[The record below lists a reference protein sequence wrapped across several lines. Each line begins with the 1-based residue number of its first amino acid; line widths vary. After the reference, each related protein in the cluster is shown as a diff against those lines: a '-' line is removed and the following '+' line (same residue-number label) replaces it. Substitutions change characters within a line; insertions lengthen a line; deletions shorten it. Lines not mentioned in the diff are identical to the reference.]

1 MKQKKTVNVEH
12 IDRIVALNT
21 GDTAGSTL
29 VTMHSLAE
37 RTHEITGFEPDRTYA
52 SLGLGDSEDIL
63 RTYHERHEI
72 LDLASSL
79 SSRAG
84 LTIGTKLD
92 PAEREETMA
101 DRYIK
106 LQQVIS
112 EFESAPAEVRYVVA
126 TDLNKAI
133 EAMNRE
139 QESVV
144 KYELTAA
151 DNAFIDNVSN
161 IQYLSNTAGGELMR
175 AFEQY
180 NEMSPESQQ
189 AVLPTLQATYHS
201 YVSFNI
207 YETNRDDVISTY
219 QSLTKKFDHDITFST
234 KHLSTVTLSE
244 DEQKTRDMIHDVDGH
259 DITYYKLSKI
269 VATYGDLPEGSRSA
283 LYHDY
288 RELIGDYLEAHPR
301 SQNAKELYESIHASQ
316 MEIATNSHTE
326 AILADVARLETVTI
340 ASRESNIEL
349 AESILNK
356 YDLLP
361 ENDKAA
367 VRGLV
372 LESIEGFNSF
382 ELTKVSKPLAYD
394 APEITTETPSSEAVE
409 DFQASLSRAG
419 KFNSAKMV
427 DAFARFND
435 LDPDQRELAAPAMS
449 VAFNQFAEAHPKLA
463 ASDAVQNAHHQAMD
477 NSEAYRSAAQFRIDC
492 ADLDSALDFRNSIVH
507 AKNIDDL
514 ERVTG
519 RFQGLTPEVQSWLAD
534 TYERK
539 VEGFYNHGVSENE
552 IYYGGFVFDGENS
565 EKLNL
570 RVDGFVGPNCFV
582 GHVPGRDEQ
591 ILVLTNNPIDI
602 GVTRDNRDVYATLS
616 GVPMLDANKALEENA
631 VFKFSNGQ
639 FVMDIPRAIDN
650 DMENYQPASVNVRQQ
665 YEVLNVAPNGLGSLI
680 TVRDMENDNV
690 FELSTKI
697 KPQDIVRQASADVT
711 IEGDK
716 IYISS
721 SKAVEPA
728 HIQDDLARHAD
739 DAEYRRISELVT
751 TTGPKWFVPK
761 ADEASFNMQDKNLT
775 MTMNGETF
783 AVQSLVVRD
792 DARTL
797 VGYTV
802 GDETKH
808 VIVDQSVSRIAQE
821 AFNRDADIT
830 LTQPAGIAIMQYGGE
845 ACLRYTHDD
854 EKKFGAIVGISDL
867 DGKASF
873 KVIDED
879 KNIVTV
885 NTDMAYREAMA
896 DFEQQ
901 FQRSRYVHN
910 YEAATCNFEKAED
923 GRILATM
930 SSAVDQNGRTIEGV
944 HGHVLNLTDDTV
956 MIRDDNRGVISIKVD
971 EGLTERL
978 AAADGLTIRRD
989 SSELTIGN
997 GTGHVD
1003 LLDPNYSKNNSFGV
1017 QVIDADKDEFLKRTF
1032 SVEHLGSDLYTSQ
1045 QTEDGVV
1052 HGKILY
1058 MNAEHNPSE
1067 VEINLTVVEQVGNKI
1082 TAYQVEGLTYDEF
1095 RSVLEGTKLH
1105 EANLDM
1111 DTYNSLKGLNVGAY
1125 DASDIDRVVK
1135 AFNATQSDIVSIDSV
1150 KHQMEPGDLSRVE
1163 IIERDGNYLLRG
1175 RDYEGRS
1182 VTLADAFVRHENNER
1197 IAYGGGASGMER
1209 YRVVGCAFGQ
1219 YSGFDKLNEKAFD
1232 WGAIIENQENRIF
1245 NNVNVEY
1252 TVVPHLNNGGNNM
1265 RALFEEKVGM
1275 SCETTSFHKISADN
1289 IRLNTGA
1296 DADNANQT
1304 FIASQYGVL
1313 IQNTEKGPQFT
1324 YFNPSS
1330 ESTIHQVTTTAQ
1342 YLERDSIPKTPKEA
1356 AERNFK
1362 LVDYE
1367 HGLAVT
1373 ENGSHYKMRAN
1384 DLDSLFGDSK
1394 PVTYNPNPEIN
1405 HFNIAVLSADNKY
1418 LPQEM
1423 IPTTPQE
1430 AADKKFV
1437 LIDYDQGVAIREGG
1451 LCYKIKQSDIAD
1463 IFGESRPQ
1471 NYYAQS
1477 IAEKLPS
1484 IERYAQFVSA
1494 EQFAGKTGDIQPSV
1508 NNWSINVGADGK
1520 PKLSFT
1526 ESSASI
1532 GTSTIGASYDIKS
1545 ITVDKNGTGIY
1556 AELVEPLRHSENTSS
1571 TIHQVRLC
1579 MPSDKQFDVMERATA
1594 HTVGDAGE
1602 KMRHYFEQVN
1612 EVAYGHSR
1620 NVQTRTNE
1628 LEAGKYVVVQNTPD
1642 EPGVLY
1648 KVVGAKKDLLI
1659 VGGTDDSVA
1668 HPAVLRSEA
1677 LEGKTVTQL
1686 NKLPQHVESQ
1696 LRFEKTIC
1704 YAEVGRS
1711 TGGNVESVIIGERV
1725 HMPDK
1730 DGNSKVRVEGNTFRC
1745 EGVELNNEKAVE
1757 REGEP
1762 SFDVG

>member
-1 MKQKKTVNVEH
+1 MKQTKTVNVEH

-37 RTHEITGFEPDRTYA
+37 RTHEITGFEPDRAYA
-52 SLGLGDSEDIL
+52 SLGLGDSEDVL
-63 RTYHERHEI
+63 RTYHERHEM
-72 LDLASSL
+72 LDIASSL

-101 DRYIK
+101 DRYIN
-106 LQQVIS
+106 LQQVIE

-126 TDLNKAI
+126 PDLNKAI

-144 KYELTAA
+144 KYELTDA
-151 DNAFIDNVSN
+151 DSAFIDNVSN

-189 AVLPTLQATYHS
+189 AVLPALQATYHS
-201 YVSFNI
+201 YVSINI

-234 KHLSTVTLSE
+234 EHLSTVTLSA
-244 DEQKTRDMIHDVDGH
+244 DEQKTRDMIRDVDAH
-259 DITYYKLSKI
+259 DITYYRLSKI
-269 VATYGDLPEGSRSA
+269 VATYDDLPDASKSA

-301 SQNAKELYESIHASQ
+301 SQNAKELYESLHASQ
-316 MEIATNSHTE
+316 IENATNSRTE

-349 AESILNK
+349 AESILNQ

-361 ENDKAA
+361 ENDRAA

-372 LESIEGFNSF
+372 LESVEGFNSF
-382 ELTKVSKPLAYD
+382 ELTKVSRPLAYD
-394 APEITTETPSSEAVE
+394 AAEITTETPSSEAVE

-435 LDPDQRELAAPAMS
+435 LDPEQRELAAPAMS

-463 ASDAVQNAHHQAMD
+463 VSDAVQDAHRQAMD
-477 NSEAYRSAAQFRIDC
+477 NSEAYRAAAQFRIDC

-565 EKLNL
+565 EKLTL

-582 GHVPGRDEQ
+582 GHVPGKNEQ

-602 GVTRDNRDVYATLS
+602 GVTRDNRDVYSTLS
-616 GVPMLDANKALEENA
+616 GVPMMDANKSLEENA
-631 VFKFSNGQ
+631 VFKFSNGR

-650 DMENYQPASVNVRQQ
+650 DMENYKPASVNVRQQ

-716 IYISS
+716 IYIPS
-721 SKAVEPA
+721 SKAVETA
-728 HIQDDLARHAD
+728 HVQDDLARHAD

-761 ADEASFNMQDKNLT
+761 ADEASFNMQNNNLT

-783 AVQSLVVRD
+783 AVHSLVVRD

-802 GDETKH
+802 GNETKH
-808 VIVDQSVSRIAQE
+808 VIVDQSLGKIAHE
-821 AFNRDADIT
+821 AFNRDSDIT

-845 ACLRYTHDD
+845 ACLRYTHDA

-885 NTDMAYREAMA
+885 NTDMAYREAIA

-910 YEAATCNFEKAED
+910 YEAATCSFEKSED

-956 MIRDDNRGVISIKVD
+956 IIRDDNRGVISIKVD
-971 EGLTERL
+971 EGLTNSL
-978 AAADGLTIRRD
+978 AAAEGLTIRRD

-1017 QVIDADKDEFLKRTF
+1017 QVIDADKKAFLQRTF

-1045 QTEDGVV
+1045 KTDDGIV

-1058 MNAEHNPSE
+1058 MNAEYMADSKT
-1067 VEINLTVVEQVGNKI
+1067 IDLTVVEQVGKKI
-1082 TAYQVEGLTYDEF
+1082 TAYQVDGLTHGEF
-1095 RSVLEGTKLH
+1095 RKILEGTKLH
-1105 EANLDM
+1105 EMNLDV
-1111 DTYNSLKGLNVGAY
+1111 DTYASLRKMNEGEYEGA
-1125 DASDIDRVVK
+1125 DVEKVVK
-1135 AFNATQSDIVSIDSV
+1135 AFNSTQSEIVAVDSV

-1175 RDYEGRS
+1175 KDYEGRS
-1182 VTLADAFVRHENNER
+1182 VTLTDAFVRHENNEL
-1197 IAYGGGASGMER
+1197 IAYGGGADGM
-1209 YRVVGCAFGQ
+1209 
-1219 YSGFDKLNEKAFD
+1219 
-1232 WGAIIENQENRIF
+1232 
-1245 NNVNVEY
+1245 
-1252 TVVPHLNNGGNNM
+1252 
-1265 RALFEEKVGM
+1265 
-1275 SCETTSFHKISADN
+1275 
-1289 IRLNTGA
+1289 
-1296 DADNANQT
+1296 
-1304 FIASQYGVL
+1304 
-1313 IQNTEKGPQFT
+1313 
-1324 YFNPSS
+1324 
-1330 ESTIHQVTTTAQ
+1330 
-1342 YLERDSIPKTPKEA
+1342 
-1356 AERNFK
+1356 
-1362 LVDYE
+1362 
-1367 HGLAVT
+1367 
-1373 ENGSHYKMRAN
+1373 
-1384 DLDSLFGDSK
+1384 
-1394 PVTYNPNPEIN
+1394 
-1405 HFNIAVLSADNKY
+1405 
-1418 LPQEM
+1418 
-1423 IPTTPQE
+1423 
-1430 AADKKFV
+1430 
-1437 LIDYDQGVAIREGG
+1437 
-1451 LCYKIKQSDIAD
+1451 
-1463 IFGESRPQ
+1463 
-1471 NYYAQS
+1471 
-1477 IAEKLPS
+1477 
-1484 IERYAQFVSA
+1484 
-1494 EQFAGKTGDIQPSV
+1494 
-1508 NNWSINVGADGK
+1508 
-1520 PKLSFT
+1520 
-1526 ESSASI
+1526 
-1532 GTSTIGASYDIKS
+1532 
-1545 ITVDKNGTGIY
+1545 
-1556 AELVEPLRHSENTSS
+1556 
-1571 TIHQVRLC
+1571 
-1579 MPSDKQFDVMERATA
+1579 
-1594 HTVGDAGE
+1594 
-1602 KMRHYFEQVN
+1602 
-1612 EVAYGHSR
+1612 
-1620 NVQTRTNE
+1620 
-1628 LEAGKYVVVQNTPD
+1628 
-1642 EPGVLY
+1642 
-1648 KVVGAKKDLLI
+1648 
-1659 VGGTDDSVA
+1659 
-1668 HPAVLRSEA
+1668 
-1677 LEGKTVTQL
+1677 
-1686 NKLPQHVESQ
+1686 
-1696 LRFEKTIC
+1696 
-1704 YAEVGRS
+1704 
-1711 TGGNVESVIIGERV
+1711 
-1725 HMPDK
+1725 
-1730 DGNSKVRVEGNTFRC
+1730 
-1745 EGVELNNEKAVE
+1745 
-1757 REGEP
+1757 
-1762 SFDVG
+1762 